1 MSNHTEFIKPSSR
14 REVVLFEQAYQQ
26 GANDM
31 YAAMR
36 ASFRR
41 EVWRIKHPFR
51 YAFLRFTAWLRGYPQ
66 HPVDTRLKVD
76 ERG

>member
-1 MSNHTEFIKPSSR
+1 MSNPTEFIKPSSR
-14 REVVLFEQAYQQ
+14 REVVLFEQAYRQ

-31 YAAMR
+31 YDAMQ

-41 EVWRIKHPFR
+41 EVWRIKHPIR
-51 YAFLRFTAWLRGYPQ
+51 YAFHRFTAWLRGYPQ

-76 ERG
+76 DRG

>member
-1 MSNHTEFIKPSSR
+1 VSNPTDPIKPSSR

-41 EVWRIKHPFR
+41 EVWRIKHPIR
-51 YAFLRFTAWLRGYPQ
+51 YAFHRSPLGCAA
-66 HPVDTRLKVD
+66 TRSTPSIPA
-76 ERG
+76 